1 MPRRT
6 LRSVVIALSVGAIC
20 TVLWIDSAP
29 TPRSAVLVGYGS
41 SVQTAPGA
49 TKAPGAAVRH
59 STPSTF
65 SIAGKVS
72 GLFPGKTLPLVL
84 TLGNPN
90 KLTITVTTVTT
101 AVTNATS
108 TCVATN
114 VSVTGFSGHLAIAAG
129 KTGTVTVK
137 VTMKTS
143 APNSC
148 EGKSF
153 PFHYTGSATEA

>member
-1 MPRRT
+1 MPRWT
-6 LRSVVIALSVGAIC
+6 LRSVVIALSVGATC
-20 TVLWIDSAP
+20 TVLRINSAP
-29 TPRSAVLVGYGS
+29 TPRSVVLVGYGS
-41 SVQTAPGA
+41 SVQAAPGA
-49 TKAPGAAVRH
+49 TRAPGAAVPRTT
-59 STPSTF
+59 TPTF
-65 SIAGKVS
+65 TIAGKVS

-101 AVTNATS
+101 AVENATS

-114 VSVTGFSGHLAIAAG
+114 VSVTGFSGHLAIPAG
-129 KTGTVTVK
+129 KTRTVTAK

-153 PFHYTGSATEA
+153 PFHYTGSATEP

>member
-6 LRSVVIALSVGAIC
+6 QRAAVIALLVGAIC
-20 TVLWIDSAP
+20 TAGWIDSAASP
-29 TPRSAVLVGYGS
+29 WSLVLVGYGS
-41 SVQTAPGA
+41 SAER
-49 TKAPGAAVRH
+49 APGAANAPGAPSPRTI
-59 STPSTF
+59 TPTF

-90 KLTITVTTVTT
+90 KRTIIVTTVTT
-101 AVTNATS
+101 TVENATS
-108 TCVATN
+108 TCAAKT
-114 VSVTGFSGHLAIAAG
+114 VSVTGFSGHRAVGAG
-129 KTGTVTVK
+129 KTGKVTVR

-153 PFHYTGSATEA
+153 PFHYTGKATEA